1 MHGFQCLGLPFHLPG
16 PWSPYPF
23 QGGCP
28 FSPTDSYTQR
38 AWSQTAT
45 VHAALSSGPEGQII
59 RLLKKKST
67 IGRRLLTMSL
77 NPVNTK
83 GNQS

>member
-59 RLLKKKST
+59 RLLKKK
-67 IGRRLLTMSL
+67 
-77 NPVNTK
+77 K
-83 GNQS
+83 AQEEEDF